1 MTTNRKTV
9 TNRLILCLAANLFL
23 AATCAP
29 AGGQIN
35 DMQPSELEQGEVTE
49 HLNASLPLDLP
60 FTASAGREV
69 KLGEF
74 IDGTRPVLLTL
85 NYSNCPMLCSMQL
98 TGLFTGL
105 QGMQWDLGDKYRMVT
120 VSIDPKEL
128 PERAQ
133 QTKAHYLEMYGR
145 SGVADGWHVLVGKE
159 ENIKKLAQTV
169 GFGYAYL
176 PDTNEYAHAAVT
188 MVITPAGK
196 VSRYLYGV
204 EYDPQTVRFSLLEA
218 AEGKI
223 GTTLDQIILYC
234 FHYDADKNRYGPA
247 AMKIMRVGGILTLV
261 VLGGMVLVFRRRGR
275 GKNSAPGEE
284 SSPPSA
290 ST

>member
-1 MTTNRKTV
+1 MAVDLKTL
-9 TNRLILCLAANLFL
+9 THWLILGVAATFFV
-23 AATCAP
+23 AATCVA
-29 AGGQIN
+29 ARGQIN
-35 DMQPSELEQGEVTE
+35 DKQPSELEQVEVTE
-49 HLNASLPLDLP
+49 RLNASLPLDLT
-60 FTASAGREV
+60 FTDSDGREV

-74 IDGTRPVLLTL
+74 FDGTKPVLLTL

-159 ENIKKLAQTV
+159 ENIRKLAQTV

-188 MVITPAGK
+188 MVITPTGT

-261 VLGGMVLVFRRRGR
+261 VLGGMVLVFRRRRGR
-275 GKNSAPGEE
+275 DSAPAEK